1 MDPGVGHTEQLHY
14 KVLGGHDRSS
24 KVCHVT
30 TERLNSTAVRH
41 VCNFPLRD
49 IRLFAE
55 TVVEVIQSE
64 LNVTKRTRNFYV
76 ESVVFVDP
84 PNSVLVSSNGNPGE
98 LLVHWEPPE
107 NPLSATLRYKIVYFE
122 ADSKDS
128 TNETKV
134 IERQQ
139 YTLRGLRPGLKYGV
153 CVRANPKDD
162 TYDGFWS
169 SCLEHAYAITPS
181 PSDKISLQCLTSD
194 LQHVTCSW
202 EWKVTENSSS
212 VHTLTYLSSNGRW
225 MQCINQS
232 AHREGDTI
240 KHGCVFLANVTTFS
254 LEVNV
259 NTSSYPLT
267 YQDLNF
273 NMEKNVLTDPP
284 KIVWTEVRNG
294 KLTLEWEPMVGTLAG
309 HMEYEIC
316 FSEDKSDCNKV
327 KLHTKS
333 ASTEELSVQAGKQYY
348 LKIRTKPNGTKYQG
362 PWSRW
367 SELYTVGV
375 PSEIGFTVLLIFIG
389 LVALLLM
396 VIPLKFIFPK
406 MYRQETQASARTS
419 QAQIIS
425 GPAMHVNKGYIKA
438 IPADPV
444 PPLCE
449 KAFDDVLPSLVE
461 IISDLTELKEKSQEK
476 WTSTLKKPPSHFFPT
491 RHSLSE
497 NGTFCEELSGEDPSY
512 LGYVS
517 LDPKVSL
524 SNCCGNEYIDE
535 RTEESQPCLAYNA
548 CYTVEAH
555 PFLIRKDTEINRHLG
570 QSMGPQPRQSW
581 DEVAGEEETY
591 YKIFQWTTPSF
602 PDCLAL
608 GGSGI
613 CNECYLMAFSKSTSE
628 TVESTALKEESKRDG
643 MSAELDEGFIC
654 TKL

>member
-1 MDPGVGHTEQLHY
+1 LLTLASDPEDPKCFTRVLTDLTCFWNEMDPGVGHTEQLHY

-128 TNETKV
+128 TNEPPCSMLQLLKPESCKLGDQGSSPVTLMASPKRQSPLALNKHTPISTKV

-212 VHTLTYLSSNGRW
+212 VHTLTYLSSCVLNLFGFWEDLFEPIPTPGASPHQLTACFR
-225 MQCINQS
+225 Q
-232 AHREGDTI
+232 REKESVSIILFLHVRGGDTVSI
-240 KHGCVFLANVTTFS
+240 ILFLH
-254 LEVNV
+254 
-259 NTSSYPLT
+259 PP
-267 YQDLNF
+267 
-273 NMEKNVLTDPP
+273 VLTDPP

-375 PSEIGFTVLLIFIG
+375 PSE
-389 LVALLLM
+389 
-396 VIPLKFIFPK
+396 
-406 MYRQETQASARTS
+406 
-419 QAQIIS
+419 
-425 GPAMHVNKGYIKA
+425 
-438 IPADPV
+438 
-444 PPLCE
+444 
-449 KAFDDVLPSLVE
+449 
-461 IISDLTELKEKSQEK
+461 
-476 WTSTLKKPPSHFFPT
+476 
-491 RHSLSE
+491 
-497 NGTFCEELSGEDPSY
+497 
-512 LGYVS
+512 
-517 LDPKVSL
+517 
-524 SNCCGNEYIDE
+524 
-535 RTEESQPCLAYNA
+535 
-548 CYTVEAH
+548 
-555 PFLIRKDTEINRHLG
+555 
-570 QSMGPQPRQSW
+570 
-581 DEVAGEEETY
+581 
-591 YKIFQWTTPSF
+591 
-602 PDCLAL
+602 
-608 GGSGI
+608 
-613 CNECYLMAFSKSTSE
+613 
-628 TVESTALKEESKRDG
+628 
-643 MSAELDEGFIC
+643 
-654 TKL
+654 